1 MQVPSSVFVFPLGA
15 WIITGGMHA
24 GVMKQVGDAVHD
36 NLVAHGSKAGLVA
49 IGIATW
55 GCVKG
60 KELLVKDGVSNVCMR
75 SQFFL

>member
-1 MQVPSSVFVFPLGA
+1 
-15 WIITGGMHA
+15 MHA

-60 KELLVKDGVSNVCMR
+60 KELLVKDGVSNVCMH
-75 SQFFL
+75 

>member
-1 MQVPSSVFVFPLGA
+1 
-15 WIITGGMHA
+15 MHA

-60 KELLVKDGVSNVCMR
+60 KELLVKDGVSNDLCVCIDT
-75 SQFFL
+75 FFKLTQ